1 MDLLIRIGYVL
12 NYGLGRDIAGRTVA
26 KLPDDRFLVA
36 YPGSGGQWLRRL
48 VGNLMNPGQPVS
60 DANILE
66 RVPDLYH
73 QSRRGFKAWRAPDSF
88 QPRVL

>member
-1 MDLLIRIGYVL
+1 MSLLMRVGYAL
-12 NYGLGRDIAGRTVA
+12 NYGLGHDIAGRTVA

-48 VGNLMNPGQPVS
+48 VGNLMNPAQPLS
-60 DANILE
+60 DANILK

-73 QSRRGFKAWRAPDSF
+73 QSRRRFKRMAARPPTRA
-88 QPRVL
+88 